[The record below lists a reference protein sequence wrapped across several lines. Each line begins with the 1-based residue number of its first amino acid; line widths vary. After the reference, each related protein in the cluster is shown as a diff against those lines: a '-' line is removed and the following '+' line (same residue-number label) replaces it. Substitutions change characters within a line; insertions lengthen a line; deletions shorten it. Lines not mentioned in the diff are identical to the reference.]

1 MPPAR
6 PLLTALA
13 HRLGRRLAHRL
24 FALFLLAAVLP
35 LALSDWVS
43 STAVGEVARTLDARA
58 RTETTQRTS
67 RQVFDRLLA
76 GKTLLTAVPVT
87 AVSPARTPDGLTWL
101 PGLRRVF
108 SRVTWLDARGVTQ
121 WSSDPDV
128 DLGHAWQLAHAG
140 PYNRPPIPEQRGDD
154 RIEVRLRVAEAA
166 GQTPRVLM
174 AVSHSGILR
183 WVAELDA
190 THLWAP
196 VIDAGE
202 DSLWHVR
209 DARGVLLARL
219 GGSDALVQRGAER
232 VRTQSRLY
240 LGAEFGAGDWVF
252 EQASPR
258 PGVHW
263 MGRPLGVWLALVA
276 VATLI
281 GIALLILWQLRHTLQ
296 PLAELTD
303 GARRLAEGDTGARV
317 AIDRADELGTLAQA
331 FNHMAGRI
339 EDREQQLVHRAVH
352 DSLTGL
358 ANRDGLHDRL
368 DGLLGAPG
376 VAAKVGV
383 LFLDLD
389 HFKDVNDSRG
399 HAVGDTVLR
408 LVAQR
413 LMATVPAGAFVARQ
427 GGDEFV
433 IVLPEATEP
442 TACAVAEAA
451 LAAVSQPCAL
461 PDGGEHLLGASVGVA
476 LSPQH
481 GLTREELLRCAD
493 IALYAAKAAGRGR
506 HQLFQRLL
514 DVAARE
520 RVLLLAQLR
529 QALARN
535 EFLLHYQPRVHPVDG
550 AIDSAEALIRWQ
562 HPEHGLL
569 NPGAFIEVAEAGG
582 LIDEIGQWVLDAAC
596 AQMAAWRRQGLVLGR
611 VSVNVSPR
619 QLVGGGL
626 VTQVR
631 DALVRHQLPPQT
643 LELEVTESLLVGD
656 ARAACAQLGELR
668 SWGVTV
674 ALDDFGTGYS
684 SMATL
689 RQLPID
695 VMKIDRAFVTDLAH
709 DDSAMAVASAIVA
722 MARALNLHLV
732 AEGIET
738 PAQAAILRDMGCD
751 ELQGFFYSRPLPPE
765 AFHLLPRHLVPEATP
780 SQWAGLPP

>member
-1 MPPAR
+1 MPLRTLLAR
-6 PLLTALA
+6 Q
-13 HRLGRRLAHRL
+13 LGRRLAHRL
-24 FALFLLAAVLP
+24 FALFLLAAVVP
-35 LALSDWVS
+35 LALSDWLS
-43 STAVGEVARTLDARA
+43 STAITEVARELDARA
-58 RTETTQRTS
+58 RLDTTERTS

-76 GKTLLTAVPVT
+76 GKTLLSAVPIT
-87 AVSPARTPDGLTWL
+87 ATGPARAPDRLTWL
-101 PGLRRVF
+101 PGLHRVF
-108 SRVTWLDARGVTQ
+108 VRLSWMDERGDTR

-128 DLGHAWQLAHAG
+128 DLGHAWQLAQAG
-140 PYNRPPIPEQRGDD
+140 PYNRAPIPEQRGDE

-174 AVSHSGILR
+174 AVRHSGVLR
-183 WVAELDA
+183 WVGELHA

-196 VIDAGE
+196 VVDAGE
-202 DSLWHVR
+202 DGLWHVR

-219 GGSDALVQRGAER
+219 GGGDALDQPDAER
-232 VRTQSRLY
+232 LHTRSRLY

-252 EQASPR
+252 EQDSPR
-258 PGVHW
+258 PEVRW
-263 MGRPLGVWLALVA
+263 MGRPLSMWLGMVA
-276 VATLI
+276 SATLL
-281 GIALLILWQLRHTLQ
+281 GIALLSLWQLRRTLQ
-296 PLAELTD
+296 PLAELTE
-303 GARRLAEGDTGARV
+303 GARRLADGATRTRV
-317 AIDRADELGTLAQA
+317 AIARRDEIGTLAQA

-368 DGLLGAPG
+368 DALLSASGEAAR
-376 VAAKVGV
+376 VAV

-399 HAVGDTVLR
+399 HAAGDTVLR

-413 LMATVPAGAFVARQ
+413 LTDALPVDAFVARQ

-433 IVLPEATEP
+433 IVLPHATEH
-442 TACAVAEAA
+442 TACAVADTA
-451 LAAVSQPCAL
+451 LAVVNQPCAL
-461 PDGGEHLLGASVGVA
+461 PEGDHLLGASVGIA

-493 IALYAAKAAGRGR
+493 IALYAAKTGGRGQ
-506 HQLFQRLL
+506 HKVFHRLL
-514 DVAARE
+514 DIAARE

-529 QALARN
+529 QALVRN
-535 EFLLHYQPRVHPVDG
+535 EFILHYQPRVRPVDG

-569 NPGAFIEVAEAGG
+569 NPGAFIEAAEAGG
-582 LIDEIGQWVLDAAC
+582 LIDEIGLWVLNAAC
-596 AQMAAWRRQGLVLGR
+596 AQIAAWRRQGLALGR

-619 QLVGGGL
+619 QLASGEL
-626 VTQVR
+626 VAQVR
-631 DALVRHQLPPQT
+631 DALARHNVPPQS

-695 VMKIDRAFVTDLAH
+695 VMKIDRAFVTDLSH
-709 DDSAMAVASAIVA
+709 DPGAMAIASAIVA
-722 MARALNLHLV
+722 MARSLRLHLV

-751 ELQGFFYSRPLPPE
+751 ELQGFFYSRPLPPD
-765 AFHLLPRHLVPEATP
+765 AFHLLPRCLVPEASP
-780 SQWAGLPP
+780 PQWAGSAP

>member
-1 MPPAR
+1 MPLRTLLAR
-6 PLLTALA
+6 Q
-13 HRLGRRLAHRL
+13 LGRRLAHRL
-24 FALFLLAAVLP
+24 FALFLLAAVVP
-35 LALSDWVS
+35 LALSDWLS
-43 STAVGEVARTLDARA
+43 STAITEVARELDARA
-58 RTETTQRTS
+58 RLDTTERTS

-76 GKTLLTAVPVT
+76 GKTLLSAVPV
-87 AVSPARTPDGLTWL
+87 AASGAARPPEGLTWL

-108 SRVTWLDARGVTQ
+108 VRLSWLDEHGDTR
-121 WSSDPDV
+121 WSSDPDF
-128 DLGHAWQLAHAG
+128 DLGQAWQLAQAG
-140 PYNRPPIPEQRGDD
+140 PYNRAPIPEQRGDD
-154 RIEVRLRVAEAA
+154 RIEVRLRVAEVA

-174 AVSHSGILR
+174 AVSHGGVLR
-183 WVAELDA
+183 WVGELHA
-190 THLWAP
+190 AHLWAP
-196 VIDAGE
+196 VVDAGE
-202 DSLWHVR
+202 DGLWHVR

-219 GGSDALVQRGAER
+219 GGGDALDQPAAER
-232 VRTQSRLY
+232 LHTRSRLY

-252 EQASPR
+252 EQDSPR
-258 PGVHW
+258 PEVRW
-263 MGRPLGVWLALVA
+263 MGRPLGMWLALVA
-276 VATLI
+276 VATLLA
-281 GIALLILWQLRHTLQ
+281 IALLTLWQLRRTLQ
-296 PLAELTD
+296 PLAALTD
-303 GARRLAEGDTGARV
+303 GARRLADGATRTRV
-317 AIDRADELGTLAQA
+317 AISRHDEIGTLAQA

-368 DGLLGAPG
+368 DALLSAPG
-376 VAAKVGV
+376 VVAKVAV

-399 HAVGDTVLR
+399 HATGDMVLR

-413 LMATVPAGAFVARQ
+413 LTDAMPVDAFVARQ

-433 IVLPEATEP
+433 IVLPDATEH
-442 TACAVAEAA
+442 TACMVADTA
-451 LAAVSQPCAL
+451 LAAVNQPCAL
-461 PDGGEHLLGASVGVA
+461 PDGEHLLGASVGIA

-481 GLTREELLRCAD
+481 GLMREELLRCAD
-493 IALYAAKAAGRGR
+493 IALYAAKTGGRGQ
-506 HQLFQRLL
+506 HKVFHRLL
-514 DVAARE
+514 DIAARE
-520 RVLLLAQLR
+520 RVLLLGQLR
-529 QALARN
+529 QALVRN
-535 EFLLHYQPRVHPVDG
+535 EFVLHYQPRVRPVDG

-569 NPGAFIEVAEAGG
+569 NPGAFIEAAEAGG
-582 LIDEIGQWVLDAAC
+582 LIDEIGLWVLDAAC
-596 AQMAAWRRQGLVLGR
+596 AQIAAWRRQGLALGR

-619 QLVGGGL
+619 QLASGEL
-626 VTQVR
+626 VAHVR
-631 DALVRHQLPPQT
+631 DALARHQVPPQA

-656 ARAACAQLGELR
+656 ARAACAQLSELR

-695 VMKIDRAFVTDLAH
+695 VMKIDRAFVTDLGH
-709 DDSAMAVASAIVA
+709 DPGAMAIASAIVA
-722 MARALNLHLV
+722 MARSLRLHLV

-765 AFHLLPRHLVPEATP
+765 AFHLLPRHLVPEASP
-780 SQWAGLPP
+780 SQWAGLAP